1 MRVFDVTLPIYHAMP
16 VYEGDPDVSIEPWL
30 SIPDGAPANVSRLGM
45 GSHTGTHVDAPAH
58 FRDGGLGVDRLPL
71 DVLVGPARVYALAG
85 SDHIGAASLR
95 GIDLTSFPRILFK
108 TRNSSQWREGRFRR
122 DFVGLMEDAA
132 RLLVD
137 SGVRL
142 VGVDSLS
149 VEPFGSTGF
158 PTHRTLL
165 DAGVII
171 VEGLDLSAVPPG
183 DYELL
188 CFPLK
193 IQDGDG
199 APARV
204 VLRELAGGRDP
215 HGPGRGSRHPAPP
228 GVA

>member
-1 MRVFDVTLPIYHAMP
+1 MRVFDVTLPMYHAMP
-16 VYEGDPDVSIEPWL
+16 VYEGDPGVSIEPWL
-30 SIPDGAPANVSRLGM
+30 SISQGAPANVTRLGM

-58 FRDGGLGVDRLPL
+58 FRDGAPGVDQLPL
-71 DVLVGPARVYALAG
+71 DVLMGPARVYDLAV

-95 GIDLTSFPRILFK
+95 GIDLTSSPRILFK

-149 VEPFGSTGF
+149 VEPFGAAGF

-188 CFPLK
+188 CLPLK
-193 IQDGDG
+193 LQQGDG

-204 VLRELAGGRDP
+204 VLREMTGDREP
-215 HGPGRGSRHPAPP
+215 HRPGHGSRHSDPP